1 MPSKK
6 SAEVKEVS
14 YRTSYLDTEERW
26 SLVILGK
33 EIGNRPKLRYAWLAA
48 WLIIGVL
55 VIMEANRLG
64 ENEDIRM
71 ILMVF
76 MAFWGYYL
84 YRIIRAVRW
93 HQVGKEMLMIKGELL
108 LHKNSFGEIG
118 RTREYDLRMVR
129 PMQMRQPAVG
139 FASLF
144 EDSFWSNGIGSIEL
158 PIAAH
163 SLLIG
168 KRLSDEE
175 PKQVIIRFN
184 KELEKRVGELD
195 KG

>member
-1 MPSKK
+1 MSSKESTK
-6 SAEVKEVS
+6 VKEVS
-14 YRTSYLDTEERW
+14 YRTSYLDSAERW

-33 EIGNRPKLRYAWLAA
+33 EVGNRPMLRYAWLIA

-55 VIMEANRLG
+55 VVMEADRLG
-64 ENEDIRM
+64 GDEDVRM

-76 MAFWGYYL
+76 MAFWAYYF

-129 PMQMRQPAVG
+129 PMKMREPAEG

-168 KRLSDEE
+168 KRLSEE
-175 PKQVIIRFN
+175 ESEQVITRFN
-184 KELEKRVGELD
+184 KELKKRVGELN
-195 KG
+195 